1 LQSLETVSNLWGLT
15 PNPANTLLS
24 AGGSSGGEGA
34 ILACFGSPIGIGT
47 DSGGSIR
54 APAAF
59 NGLYALKPTSK
70 RISYNG
76 CQNNANGIVG
86 VASAI
91 GPMGRSL
98 RDLDLMCQVL
108 CDAEPWFEDSNIV
121 EKPWT
126 GMKMEKEQV
135 SIGVMWWDGVV
146 MPHPPIQR
154 ALKMVAEALRA
165 TGHEG
170 A

>member
-1 LQSLETVSNLWGLT
+1 M
-15 PNPANTLLS
+15 S

-34 ILACFGSPIGIGT
+34 LLACLGSPIGIGT

-59 NGLYALKPTSK
+59 NGVYALKPSSK

-76 CQNNANGIVG
+76 CQNDANGIVG

-108 CDAEPWFEDSNIV
+108 CDAEPWFKDSNIV
-121 EKPWT
+121 EKPWVCV
-126 GMKMEKEQV
+126 GKFEKICV
-135 SIGVMWWDGVV
+135 GVMWWDGMV
-146 MPHPPIQR
+146 MPHPPIRR
-154 ALKMVAEALRA
+154 ALKIVVEGLRA
-165 TGHEG
+165 AGHEG
-170 A
+170 RHSVLKVSV